1 MLKIFEDKFNIIV
14 FMQVIF
20 KATLLCHSRRYC
32 VNQPRQCVGDMAP
45 TLQPS
50 KGNSD
55 EFPNMK

>member
-1 MLKIFEDKFNIIV
+1 
-14 FMQVIF
+14 MQVIF